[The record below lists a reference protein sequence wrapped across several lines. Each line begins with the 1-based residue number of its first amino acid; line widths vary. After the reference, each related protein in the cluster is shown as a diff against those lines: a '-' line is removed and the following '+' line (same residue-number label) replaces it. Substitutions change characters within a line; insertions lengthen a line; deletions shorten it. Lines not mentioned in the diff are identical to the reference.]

1 MIACCAVIAGCIPG
15 EATIKI
21 SAENVRRILKG
32 EIVEIPVRAKVETN
46 EPIIKWIE
54 EWKEEGRCPG
64 CRGKEISLTN
74 VVNVANAIVRAAT
87 DALTIML
94 ADGSRVKGGA
104 KTVGTNIVYWTNVDT
119 KFLFG
124 TAAALIAASNKV
136 ENCNGC
142 IVLDDKDEMTFVS
155 RESRLPES
163 RKLKHISKIFDALGS
178 GCEWCKD
185 IYEAV
190 PMVLAVSEYDSL
202 SLVFEGDGK
211 GGFRIETGKDRI
223 NSENIGKEYKC
234 MLVEK
239 GSKTASKDQP
249 LKTVR
254 VLPVER

>member
-21 SAENVRRILKG
+21 SAENMRRVLRG
-32 EIVEIPVRAKVETN
+32 EIVEIPVHAKVETN

-64 CRGKEISLTN
+64 CRGKEISSTN
-74 VVNVANAIVRAAT
+74 AVIAANAIVRSAA

-94 ADGSRVKGGA
+94 ADGSRVTGGA

-142 IVLDDKDEMTFVS
+142 IVLDDKGEITFAS
-155 RESRLPES
+155 REFALPES
-163 RKLKHISKIFDALGS
+163 RRLEHIAKIFDALGS
-178 GCEWCKD
+178 GCGWCKD
-185 IYEAV
+185 IYKKI
-190 PMVLAVSEYDSL
+190 PMVLVVGLYDSV

-211 GGFRIETGKDRI
+211 GGFRIETVKGRM

-234 MLVEK
+234 MLAEK
-239 GSKTASKDQP
+239 GSKTASKDHHFEM
-249 LKTVR
+249 VR
-254 VLPVER
+254 VISVER